1 MTLDGWGGRVST
13 RSCDRSGC
21 MSRALAVRRVPP
33 GRFDRLET
41 RLDLCAE
48 HAREYDD
55 AERARSVALGVSN
68 RAVMEAPVMER
79 RTDTGTPAAPE
90 VEPAAAPPTAPA
102 PAVGSEPAAD
112 LVAAPAPDPEP
123 EPAPTPTTE
132 KPKRAKPAL
141 VNTKPAKPAK
151 PTSRAPKYVQREGE
165 SQRDFIARVLRE
177 HGKPMTAREAKEAT
191 GLPLERSLASAASA
205 GVLRRVRRADGLVAY
220 DLPERLPPE
229 SVSTDR
235 EMPAGVMKQYPG
247 EPTVRFVR
255 RVLAEC
261 IELGG
266 HATAHELAAVAS
278 MDPKEA
284 RKLLSY
290 NASLGVLDVERSDVG
305 PVRYRIVSDEEAER
319 RRIDLAAHRA
329 DAVEAKRPSRLPC
342 NPGERPRR
350 AGSMGPNTLT
360 RRAYE
365 VLGTRV
371 EMSTSEVAQA
381 MRVLPRQAGTALV
394 CLVEWGFV
402 LRRHPVAR
410 REGSL
415 WRRNPEAVVEGLE
428 ISTPDAR
435 ATDTARE
442 ASPPGPAHLRE
453 ELERMVATL
462 RRADEALRSS
472 IDTLGGQVPSVA
484 AELHKQRAAL
494 ASDIGVLE
502 AASGVLARL
511 SGA

>member
-1 MTLDGWGGRVST
+1 
-13 RSCDRSGC
+13 

-33 GRFDRLET
+33 GRFERTET

-55 AERARSVALGVSN
+55 AERARSAALSLSN
-68 RAVMEAPVMER
+68 RAAVEAPAMEPEANI
-79 RTDTGTPAAPE
+79 GTPAAPE
-90 VEPAAAPPTAPA
+90 VESAAAPAPA
-102 PAVGSEPAAD
+102 PAVGPEPAAD
-112 LVAAPAPDPEP
+112 PGAAPEP
-123 EPAPTPTTE
+123 EPTPAAAQP
-132 KPKRAKPAL
+132 KPKRAKPAPTT
-141 VNTKPAKPAK
+141 TKPAKPVK
-151 PTSRAPKYVQREGE
+151 PTSRAPRYVQREGE

-177 HGKPMTAREAKEAT
+177 HGKPMTAREAKEVT
-191 GLPLERSLASAASA
+191 DLPLERSLASAASA

-235 EMPAGVMKQYPG
+235 EMPTGVMKQYPG

-261 IELGG
+261 VDLGG

-278 MDPKEA
+278 MDAKEA

-305 PVRYRIVSDEEAER
+305 PVRYRIVSDEEVER

-350 AGSMGPNTLT
+350 AGSMGPHTLT

-365 VLGTRV
+365 VLGTRA

-394 CLVEWGFV
+394 CLVEWGMV
-402 LRRHPVAR
+402 LRRHAVAR
-410 REGSL
+410 REGTL
-415 WRRNPEAVVEGLE
+415 WRRNPEAIVEGLE
-428 ISTPDAR
+428 LSAPDAR
-435 ATDTARE
+435 TSGAACDAP
-442 ASPPGPAHLRE
+442 SPGSTHLRD

-462 RRADEALRSS
+462 RRADDALRSS
-472 IDTLGGQVPSVA
+472 IDALGGQVPSVA

-511 SGA
+511 SGAP

>member
-33 GRFDRLET
+33 GRFERTET

-55 AERARSVALGVSN
+55 AERARSEALSLSN
-68 RAVMEAPVMER
+68 RAAVETPAMEPETNSR
-79 RTDTGTPAAPE
+79 TPAAPE
-90 VEPAAAPPTAPA
+90 VEPAGPAPVVKLEPAVVKAGPVPEPAEPAPA
-102 PAVGSEPAAD
+102 P
-112 LVAAPAPDPEP
+112 
-123 EPAPTPTTE
+123 
-132 KPKRAKPAL
+132 KPKRAKPAS
-141 VNTKPAKPAK
+141 VNTKPTKPAR

-165 SQRDFIARVLRE
+165 TQRDFIVRVLRE

-191 GLPLERSLASAASA
+191 DLPLERSLASAASA

-229 SVSTDR
+229 SVSADR
-235 EMPAGVMKQYPG
+235 DMPAGVMKQYPG

-261 IELGG
+261 AELGG

-278 MDPKEA
+278 MDAREA

-305 PVRYRIVSDEEAER
+305 PARYRLVSDEEIER
-319 RRIDLAAHRA
+319 RRVDLAAHRA

-350 AGSMGPNTLT
+350 AGSMGPHTLT

-365 VLGTRV
+365 VLGTRA

-394 CLVEWGFV
+394 CLVEWGMV
-402 LRRHPVAR
+402 LRRHAVAR
-410 REGSL
+410 REGTL

-428 ISTPDAR
+428 ISAPDAR
-435 ATDTARE
+435 ASDAACD
-442 ASPPGPAHLRE
+442 ASSSGPAHLRDG
-453 ELERMVATL
+453 LERMVATL

-472 IDTLGGQVPSVA
+472 IDALGGQVPSVA

-511 SGA
+511 GSA